1 MIEDGLLL
9 LSTNLLIYFLLSLF
23 DGGFQLV
30 RLQVILIRFLIVL
43 VISIVWMRFWN
54 SNMINFYIED
64 FCNLF
69 LIAGR
74 SRTFSLFIVY
84 VHAVEHVSQIY
95 TELVDELS
103 VLELRVHL

>member
-1 MIEDGLLL
+1 
-9 LSTNLLIYFLLSLF
+9 
-23 DGGFQLV
+23 
-30 RLQVILIRFLIVL
+30 
-43 VISIVWMRFWN
+43 
-54 SNMINFYIED
+54 MINFYIED

-74 SRTFSLFIVY
+74 SRTFSLLIVY